1 MNLKP
6 YPKYKDS
13 GIEWLGE
20 IPIDWDLLKLKW
32 ISKKITSGGT
42 PNRGYEL
49 YYDGNI
55 PWITTGELNDDY
67 IYDANEYITY
77 EGLINSSAKV
87 FKAGT
92 VLIAMY
98 GATVGKL
105 GILNIDASTNQAC
118 CAIILSEKIE
128 SKYLFYLLMSAR
140 QHLIS
145 QGYGG
150 GQPNIS
156 QDIVK
161 NVFVPVINRKHQ
173 TAIATFLDQKTVK
186 IDELIKKNEK
196 LIDLLKEYRQALI
209 SHTVTK
215 GLDPN
220 AKMKDSGIEWIGK
233 IPEGWEIKRLKWIA
247 RLEYGSSLSEE
258 AREDGSIPV
267 FGSNGIVGEHS
278 KSITGKPAIIIG
290 RKGSYGKVSYSEVP
304 CFPIDTTY
312 YIDSS
317 LTKENIRWL
326 YYLLSS
332 INLDE
337 VTFDTGVPGLSR
349 EFAYSKIIP
358 LPTFP
363 EQTTIANYLDHQTAR
378 IDEAIHKI
386 QSQIATLK
394 EYRTALISA
403 AVTGKIDVHGSN

>member
-13 GIEWLGE
+13 GIEWLGHL
-20 IPIDWDLLKLKW
+20 PIDWELLKLKW

-42 PNRGYEL
+42 PNRGDER

-67 IYDANEYITY
+67 INDANEYITY
-77 EGLINSSAKV
+77 EGLSNSSAKV
-87 FKAGT
+87 FKSGT

-105 GILNIDASTNQAC
+105 GILDIDASTNQAC
-118 CAIILSEKIE
+118 CAIIPSEKIE

-161 NVFVPVINRKHQ
+161 NVFVPVIDKKEQIN
-173 TAIATFLDQKTVK
+173 IATFLDHKTTK
-186 IDELIKKNEK
+186 IDELIKKNET
-196 LIDLLKEYRQALI
+196 LVELLKEKRQAVI
-209 SHTVTK
+209 SQAVTK

-220 AKMKDSGIEWIGK
+220 AKMKDSGIEWLGEV
-233 IPEGWEIKRLKWIA
+233 PEGWEVKRLKWVA

-258 AREDGSIPV
+258 AREEGSVPV

-278 KSITGKPAIIIG
+278 KSITSKPAIIIG
-290 RKGSYGKVSYSEVP
+290 RKGSYGKVSYSDVP

-312 YIDSS
+312 YIDPN

-326 YYLLSS
+326 HYLLSS

-337 VTFDTGVPGLSR
+337 ITFDTGVPGLSR
-349 EFAYSKIIP
+349 EFAYSKIVP
-358 LPTFP
+358 LPTP
-363 EQTTIANYLDHQTAR
+363 KEQTAIATFLDHKTDK
-378 IDEAIHKI
+378 IDKTIHKI
-386 QSQIATLK
+386 RSQIATLK
-394 EYRTALISA
+394 EYRQALISNV
-403 AVTGKIDVHGSN
+403 VTGKVKVL